1 VYYGDATRLD
11 LLEAAGTKNA
21 KLFVLAVGDL
31 EVSMNIAVMV
41 RKHFPHVP
49 IYARSLNRRHSYRLI
64 ELGVKMQIR
73 ETLHSSMELSR
84 GVLYELGFDID
95 EASRTIDAF
104 QAFDA
109 KLLQQQ
115 SAIHRDE
122 QQLIASAK
130 QASDELK
137 LLFDAEIGKVETPRE

>member
-1 VYYGDATRLD
+1 
-11 LLEAAGTKNA
+11 
-21 KLFVLAVGDL
+21 
-31 EVSMNIAVMV
+31 
-41 RKHFPHVP
+41 VP
-49 IYARSLNRRHSYRLI
+49 IYARSLNRAHSYQLM

-84 GVLYELGFDID
+84 GVLHELGFEAD

-104 QAFDA
+104 RDFDT
-109 KLLQQQ
+109 KLLEQQYV
-115 SAIHRDE
+115 IHRDE

-137 LLFDAEIGKVETPRE
+137 ALFEAERVALDAQGRQPNR

>member
-1 VYYGDATRLD
+1 
-11 LLEAAGTKNA
+11 
-21 KLFVLAVGDL
+21 
-31 EVSMNIAVMV
+31 
-41 RKHFPHVP
+41 VP
-49 IYARSLNRRHSYRLI
+49 IYARSLNRAHSYQLM

-84 GVLYELGFDID
+84 GVLHELGFEID

-104 QAFDA
+104 RDFDA

-115 SAIHRDE
+115 FAIHRDE
-122 QQLIASAK
+122 QQLIATAK

-137 LLFDAEIGKVETPRE
+137 LLFEAENNAIGRNSR